1 MSKKKKII
9 IAVSVVVTLIIS
21 SFVILFSDPVL
32 NFMFDRFVIDM
43 GPDTSDWVLKN
54 DKYTVIPVL
63 TEYTVTFYVEDM
75 TGNTVFT
82 CEEIWR
88 DWDFKR
94 IDIDENNIITAN
106 SSDLGIF
113 TYEEDE
119 NGSFYL
125 VDPIGYSGYKY
136 SDHYE

>member
-9 IAVSVVVTLIIS
+9 IAVSAVVILIIS
-21 SFVILFSDPVL
+21 SFAIFFSDPLL
-32 NFMFDRFVIDM
+32 NYMFDRFVITM
-43 GPDTSDWVLKN
+43 GPDTSDWALEN
-54 DKYTVIPVL
+54 DEYTVIPVL
-63 TEYTVTFYVEDM
+63 TEETVTFYVENK

-94 IDIDENNIITAN
+94 IDIDENNIITAD

-113 TYEEDE
+113 IYKEDE

-136 SDHYE
+136 TGHYE